1 MRVLIV
7 DDHEFVR
14 RGVRS
19 LLLTQPTCE
28 ICGEAVNGQDALD
41 KARQLLPDIIIMDIS
56 MPTLNGL
63 EATREVR
70 SSLPACGVIMLSQ
83 HESAEMVRQAFKAGA
98 RGYVVK
104 SSVTKELLKAL
115 DKISRGD
122 TYVDSNVSGITNP
135 AALLESE
142 ELRKAKL
149 KPPVPVT
156 D

>member
-1 MRVLIV
+1 
-7 DDHEFVR
+7 
-14 RGVRS
+14 
-19 LLLTQPTCE
+19 
-28 ICGEAVNGQDALD
+28 VNGQDALD